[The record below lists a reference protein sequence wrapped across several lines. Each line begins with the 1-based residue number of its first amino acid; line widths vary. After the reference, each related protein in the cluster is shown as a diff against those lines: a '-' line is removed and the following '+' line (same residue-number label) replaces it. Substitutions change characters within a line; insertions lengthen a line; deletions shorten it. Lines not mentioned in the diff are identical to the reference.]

1 MENRPDDNSLENLET
16 PETVVNPTQPGGDSD
31 SLEAPRTVTP
41 EPTVTVQK
49 GFGRRVRGL
58 VSHFNVYLL
67 LFLFIVLISVAVVV
81 IGVQRNRQ
89 ADTPTTIVTQPLTQE
104 DINRLSSSEAKV
116 GDPKQTLSIESNAV
130 FSGKVLIRDSLDVAG
145 TIKVG
150 GSLSL
155 PGISVSGTSNFEEI
169 QANSLAIA
177 GNTSILGSLNVNG
190 INSSGGGTFG
200 GALSAPVLVVDSL
213 QLAGDL
219 QITRHIDAGGGTPG
233 KTDGNALGNGGTASL
248 SGTDTAGTLTVN
260 TGGNTAAGCFATISF
275 AIRFNT
281 TPHVVV
287 SPIGAAAGAIDYYV
301 NRSAA
306 NFSVCT
312 VSPAPA
318 GQSFSF
324 DYIVI
329 D

>member
-16 PETVVNPTQPGGDSD
+16 PDTIANQTQTGDDSAALETRN
-31 SLEAPRTVTP
+31 TVTS
-41 EPTVTVQK
+41 EPTIVVKK

-58 VSHFNVYLL
+58 VSHFNIYLL
-67 LFLFIVLISVAVVV
+67 LFLFILLVSVAVVV
-81 IGVQRNRQ
+81 IGIQRNKQ
-89 ADTPTTIVTQPLTQE
+89 TDLPTTIVTQPLTQE
-104 DINRLSSSEAKV
+104 DIDRLSSSEAKV

-219 QITRHIDAGGGTPG
+219 QITRHIDAGGGTPS
-233 KTDGNALGNGGTASL
+233 KTDGGALGNGGTTSL